1 MYTWTWAYL
10 LSNFGRC
17 FGSYPQLATAE
28 LDEKRQWGIQKQVVP
43 LQPEFASLGKYES
56 FTDFIEDADQ
66 MEIVVFG
73 GNCLK
78 IGTNVCAQV
87 LEHVLCG
94 MYTKIE
100 MRVSFVKAASFTD
113 AKETTL
119 TEK

>member
-1 MYTWTWAYL
+1 
-10 LSNFGRC
+10 
-17 FGSYPQLATAE
+17 
-28 LDEKRQWGIQKQVVP
+28 
-43 LQPEFASLGKYES
+43 
-56 FTDFIEDADQ
+56 

-78 IGTNVCAQV
+78 IGTNVCARV
-87 LEHVLCG
+87 LEHVLRG

-113 AKETTL
+113 AKNTTL